1 MNEMEYEE
9 FESELGN
16 VAVSLEPE
24 FSGDQKARDI
34 IKSAD
39 EHSDKSVDEALKFR
53 DQKRG
58 HDIR

>member
-1 MNEMEYEE
+1 M
-9 FESELGN
+9 SRSLGRGGLAGAG
-16 VAVSLEPE
+16 VLGRPE
-24 FSGDQKARDI
+24 KARDI